1 MLLHHANGQ
10 YERMISGKGSNRG
23 HVHVTELIMVAV
35 AARVAMHATLPC
47 LGIKST
53 FAPAIAA
60 SGVSRIDRSGI
71 SNNFSPASSD
81 TAASIAA
88 YLI

>member
-1 MLLHHANGQ
+1 MPG
-10 YERMISGKGSNRG
+10 G
-23 HVHVTELIMVAV
+23 HVHVTDSIMVAV

-53 FAPAIAA
+53 IIPGVAA
-60 SGVSRIDRSGI
+60 SGVSLRVKSGI
-71 SNNFSPASSD
+71 FSNASPASSD